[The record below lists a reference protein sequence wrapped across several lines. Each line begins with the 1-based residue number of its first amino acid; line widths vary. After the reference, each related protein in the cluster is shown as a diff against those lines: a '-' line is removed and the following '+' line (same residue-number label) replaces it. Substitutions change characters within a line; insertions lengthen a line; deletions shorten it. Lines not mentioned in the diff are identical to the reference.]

1 MMIKAPTGSVS
12 KIGASGTVTKTI
24 GSRMQ
29 QIFEVGTQMLL
40 KRTDPTWRQLY
51 TPLTNA
57 IALSRC

>member
-1 MMIKAPTGSVS
+1 MIKAPTGSVS
-12 KIGASGTVTKTI
+12 NIGASGTVTRTT

-29 QIFEVGTQMLL
+29 HTFEVGTHMLL

-57 IALSRC
+57 TALSRC